1 MKNIFIL
8 VSCFLVLAG
17 NAVAETRYVSD
28 TLEITMRSGKGT
40 NFGITRMLRSGTP
53 VEVLEVDKKSGY
65 TQVRTKS
72 GKEGWVLSRFLMNGQ
87 AARDRLATAEKNLA
101 ELELAKAHAANFLI
115 IGHPKSGNT
124 WLKVMISRLYQL
136 RYDLPE
142 SKLINTD
149 ELARKIPEIP
159 RLAATNGYYSYEG
172 EVGKLLASG
181 APDNPLRHKPVLF
194 LARNPIDIAVSWYH
208 QFTKRQSRA
217 KQELINHWIDHPI
230 DRRKVQMWDFVRHS
244 DIGLP
249 ALIEYE
255 NTWARNVQ
263 DLERGLLVKYEELR
277 SEPVPT
283 LQKITRL
290 MGESFSE
297 EEIRAAVEWGSFD
310 NLQKLE
316 TSGTFSQGGM
326 KLVDANDPSTF
337 KVRRGKVGGYRDDF
351 PAEQVAE
358 LEALVRDN
366 ILPELGYCQDSAE
379 S

>member
-1 MKNIFIL
+1 LNLSDGVKKALIL
-8 VSCFLVLAG
+8 IPTQPLPAKTRVALRRKHLA
-17 NAVAETRYVSD
+17 D
-28 TLEITMRSGKGT
+28 
-40 NFGITRMLRSGTP
+40 
-53 VEVLEVDKKSGY
+53 
-65 TQVRTKS
+65 
-72 GKEGWVLSRFLMNGQ
+72 
-87 AARDRLATAEKNLA
+87 
-101 ELELAKAHAANFLI
+101 LELAKAHNANFLI

-136 RYDLPE
+136 RYNLPE

-149 ELARKIPEIP
+149 EFSRKIPEIP

-172 EVGKLLASG
+172 EVGKLLACG

-194 LARNPIDIAVSWYH
+194 LARNPIDIAVSWFH

-230 DRRKVQMWDFVRHS
+230 DRRTVQMWDFVRHS

-249 ALIEYE
+249 SLIEYQ

-263 DLERGLLVKYEELR
+263 ELEHGMLGRYEDLRT
-277 SEPVPT
+277 EPVAT
-283 LQKITRL
+283 LHKITQL
-290 MGESFSE
+290 MGEDFSE
-297 EEIRAAVEWGSFD
+297 DEVRVAVEWGSFD

-326 KLVDANDPSTF
+326 KLVNAGDPSTY
-337 KVRRGKVGGYRDDF
+337 KVRRGKVGGYREDF
-351 PAEQVAE
+351 NSEQVAE

-366 ILPELGYCQDSAE
+366 ILPELGYCQGGAE
-379 S
+379 D

>member
-1 MKNIFIL
+1 MLNLSDGVKKALIL
-8 VSCFLVLAG
+8 IPTEPLPAKTR
-17 NAVAETRYVSD
+17 VA
-28 TLEITMRSGKGT
+28 
-40 NFGITRMLRSGTP
+40 LRR
-53 VEVLEVDKKSGY
+53 KH
-65 TQVRTKS
+65 
-72 GKEGWVLSRFLMNGQ
+72 
-87 AARDRLATAEKNLA
+87 LA
-101 ELELAKAHAANFLI
+101 ELELAKAHRANFLI

-149 ELARKIPEIP
+149 EFARKIPEIP

-172 EVGKLLASG
+172 EVGKLLATG
-181 APDNPLRHKPVLF
+181 AADNPLRHKPVLF

-217 KQELINHWIDHPI
+217 KQELINHFIEHPV
-230 DRRKVQMWDFVRHS
+230 DRNTVQMWEFVRHS

-249 ALIEYE
+249 SLIEYQ
-255 NTWARNVQ
+255 NTWARNVRE
-263 DLERGLLVKYEELR
+263 LEHGMLAKYEDLR
-277 SEPVPT
+277 AEPIPT
-283 LQKITRL
+283 LLKITQL
-290 MGESFSE
+290 MGEEFSE
-297 EEIRAAVEWGSFD
+297 DEIRAAVEWGSFD

-326 KLVDANDPSTF
+326 KLVNANDPSTF

-351 PAEQVAE
+351 DPQQVAE

-366 ILPELGYCQDSAE
+366 ILPELGYCQEGAE
-379 S
+379 A